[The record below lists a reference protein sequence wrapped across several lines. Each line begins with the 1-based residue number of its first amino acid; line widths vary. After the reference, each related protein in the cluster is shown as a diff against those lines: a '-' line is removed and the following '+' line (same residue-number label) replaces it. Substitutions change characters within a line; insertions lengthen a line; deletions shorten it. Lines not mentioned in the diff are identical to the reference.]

1 MTDQI
6 HQLVYCS
13 RLRSPMESRQ
23 AEIDSILATSRRNN
37 ARAGITGGLFV
48 TGDTVAQLLE
58 GPIDATERTYA
69 KICAD
74 PRHREVITLR
84 RRGVARRIFPTWA
97 MGFEITV
104 HVTDETRGILAQ
116 GFTVQNDD
124 IADAVTNLMKESI
137 VRIEM

>member
-1 MTDQI
+1 
-6 HQLVYCS
+6 
-13 RLRSPMESRQ
+13 
-23 AEIDSILATSRRNN
+23 
-37 ARAGITGGLFV
+37 
-48 TGDTVAQLLE
+48 
-58 GPIDATERTYA
+58 
-69 KICAD
+69 
-74 PRHREVITLR
+74 
-84 RRGVARRIFPTWA
+84 